1 MRRHWTP
8 LLLFSTMLFNT
19 ACETPYQPRGLSGG
33 YTDFEAQ
40 PGVHYVAF
48 EARTGTSYPTVRK
61 YWHRRAAEVCGGPDS
76 YMRLW
81 TFDRGDVLASETD
94 YQVRPDQPAAPQL
107 ESSLD
112 AVKIQD
118 PDAEVGV
125 SPGNLLVEGY
135 IVCTGPTETPAVL
148 LGDTVAPLCSSWE
161 PCERRRET
169 SCAGLGF
176 FDAGRGEQ
184 CDLGFETC
192 MREDGGEEC
201 FAAVE
206 GRASQEYREITAK
219 AVQQLDL
226 QHSICQTWLERGAS
240 VVDPDAIR
248 CRRWAQTP

>member
-1 MRRHWTP
+1 
-8 LLLFSTMLFNT
+8 MLFNT

-148 LGDTVAPLCSSWE
+148 LGDTVAPLCSSWD
-161 PCERRRET
+161 PCEQRRET
-169 SCAGLGF
+169 SCAGLG
-176 FDAGRGEQ
+176 AS
-184 CDLGFETC
+184 TC
-192 MREDGGEEC
+192 
-201 FAAVE
+201 
-206 GRASQEYREITAK
+206 
-219 AVQQLDL
+219 
-226 QHSICQTWLERGAS
+226 
-240 VVDPDAIR
+240 R
-248 CRRWAQTP
+248 CESA